1 MRKASCMRMS
11 YGVPSSFAKRRGW
24 LGRINYSFADRY
36 LIELIGRW
44 DGSWK
49 FKPENRWGFFP
60 SASLGWRISEENF
73 WKESKIANVFSN
85 LKIRGSYG
93 ADGTS

>member
-1 MRKASCMRMS
+1 M
-11 YGVPSSFAKRRGW
+11 GW

-49 FKPENRWGFFP
+49 FKPEMNVPMIWG
-60 SASLGWRISEENF
+60 AY
-73 WKESKIANVFSN
+73 VV
-85 LKIRGSYG
+85 
-93 ADGTS
+93 